1 MFCVSAGKLCD
12 AIDCRLKSRVI
23 CLIMYALL
31 SGLMFLQLFI
41 SGSYLPLLSLYL
53 TRFLEL
59 SGNQAALIMSVSRL
73 TLLVSPILA
82 ARMVPRRFSERRALL
97 ILYAGITVL
106 MLVTSVQRTF
116 PGMFIAFFVLNFF
129 TGPMV
134 GLLDAVTFK
143 HLADSRDYGKVRVW
157 GTVGW
162 MAAGWA
168 NGLAV
173 RYIPGVVDAL
183 SPMFTLAAGA
193 SILFFVFATLLPGG
207 NRTGNANTDGRVENE
222 PGTEPP
228 RAGGSTLR
236 LISSPALRLILFIY
250 FAAAVIERFY
260 TFGSGP
266 HLDALGLD
274 ESLLMPVLSL
284 GQLTEIFMLIILQPV
299 LRRFEFRTTIIVGAL
314 LLLARFMLVS
324 LAALIPSLAAA
335 ASIAA
340 VSLHGLIFAFLYTGI
355 TVYVDRQSDDARRP
369 MMHQM
374 LSLIFIGLAG
384 IGGNSL
390 AGARFSL
397 TDGTL
402 ESFSAYWIPGMIAA
416 FAILAVL
423 FVFFRPERQASKD

>member
-299 LRRFEFRTTIIVGAL
+299 LRRFEFRTTIIVGAT
-314 LLLARFMLVS
+314 
-324 LAALIPSLAAA
+324 AAFGP
-335 ASIAA
+335 
-340 VSLHGLIFAFLYTGI
+340 LHATEP
-355 TVYVDRQSDDARRP
+355 RRP
-369 MMHQM
+369 DSFACRGGQRYRSEPSRADIRIPVHRHN
-374 LSLIFIGLAG
+374 GL
-384 IGGNSL
+384 
-390 AGARFSL
+390 RR
-397 TDGTL
+397 
-402 ESFSAYWIPGMIAA
+402 SA
-416 FAILAVL
+416 
-423 FVFFRPERQASKD
+423 ERR